1 MSILIFASKCAK
13 HTGLVRL
20 NKIVKH
26 NRRYVRVVKETDLK
40 SVGLR
45 PRRFEP
51 CCRRLNVF
59 LRIRIFKGEVG
70 LASTNASLV
79 SFSEIRL
86 VIRCTVSH
94 KRKRNIV
101 ISLMTF

>member
-1 MSILIFASKCAK
+1 
-13 HTGLVRL
+13 
-20 NKIVKH
+20 
-26 NRRYVRVVKETDLK
+26 
-40 SVGLR
+40 
-45 PRRFEP
+45 
-51 CCRRLNVF
+51 
-59 LRIRIFKGEVG
+59 VG